1 MTRYAA
7 TYALPCTPY
16 PCRGYTPLAYSPS
29 RPLSFASPKKDS
41 RVAMLYA
48 KYLGINGSLF
58 DLKILSLQ
66 LMMVVLQVC
75 G

>member
-1 MTRYAA
+1 MRE
-7 TYALPCTPY
+7 
-16 PCRGYTPLAYSPS
+16 
-29 RPLSFASPKKDS
+29 S

-66 LMMVVLQVC
+66 FMTVVLQVC